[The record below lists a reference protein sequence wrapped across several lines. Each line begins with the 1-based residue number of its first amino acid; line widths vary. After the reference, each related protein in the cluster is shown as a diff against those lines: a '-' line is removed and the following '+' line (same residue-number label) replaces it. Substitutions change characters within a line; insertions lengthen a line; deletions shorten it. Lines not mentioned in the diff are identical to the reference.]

1 MLRRRS
7 FVASLAALA
16 LAHCAPRS
24 AITPGFSVIETESV
38 RPDRTSERVEIDGA
52 HRRWRGLTVM
62 VSGRA
67 LFVERVAVEYTND
80 DVIEFA
86 VNQRVEAGGT
96 TNAFDLPGNYRSI
109 RAVEVFY
116 RPEAPFARGL
126 IRVHVYGRR

>member
-7 FVASLAALA
+7 FVAFLVALSLV
-16 LAHCAPRS
+16 HCAPRS
-24 AITPGFSVIETESV
+24 AVTPGFSVIETNAV
-38 RPDRTSERVEIDGA
+38 RPDRSSERVEIDGA

-67 LFVERVAVEYTND
+67 LYVERVAVEYTND

-86 VNQRVEAGGT
+86 VNQRIEAGGT
-96 TNAFDLPGNYRSI
+96 TSAFDLPGNYRSI

-126 IRVHVYGRR
+126 IRLHVYGRR